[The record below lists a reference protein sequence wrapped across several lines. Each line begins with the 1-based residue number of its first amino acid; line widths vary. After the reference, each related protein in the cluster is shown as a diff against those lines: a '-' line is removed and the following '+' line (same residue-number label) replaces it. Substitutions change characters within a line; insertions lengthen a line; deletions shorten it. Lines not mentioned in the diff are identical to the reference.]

1 MLKYIRAVAWSFIGI
16 RNSREYEKD
25 IQSLKPIHVIV
36 AGIIGCI
43 LFVVFL
49 LIMVKVLIALNG
61 G

>member
-1 MLKYIRAVAWSFIGI
+1 MLKYIKAVAWSFIGI

-25 IQSLKPIHVIV
+25 IQSLKPMHVII

-43 LFVVFL
+43 SFVVFL

>member
-1 MLKYIRAVAWSFIGI
+1 MLKYIKAVAWSFIGI

-25 IQSLKPIHVIV
+25 IQSLKPIHVII

-43 LFVVFL
+43 SFVLFL

>member
-1 MLKYIRAVAWSFIGI
+1 MLKYIKAVAWSFIGI

-25 IQSLKPIHVIV
+25 IQSLKPIHVII

-43 LFVVFL
+43 SFVLFL
-49 LIMVKVLIALNG
+49 LLMVKVLIALNG

>member
-1 MLKYIRAVAWSFIGI
+1 MLKYIKAVAWSFIGI

-25 IQSLKPIHVIV
+25 IQSLKPIHVII

-43 LFVVFL
+43 SFVVFL

>member
-1 MLKYIRAVAWSFIGI
+1 MLKYIKAVAWSFIGI

-25 IQSLKPIHVIV
+25 IQSLKPIHVII

-43 LFVVFL
+43 SFVVFL
-49 LIMVKVLIALNG
+49 LLMVKVLIALNG

>member
-1 MLKYIRAVAWSFIGI
+1 MLKYIKAVAWSFIGI

>member
-1 MLKYIRAVAWSFIGI
+1 MLKYIKAVAWSFIGI

-43 LFVVFL
+43 SFVIFL
-49 LIMVKVLIALNG
+49 LIMVNVLIALNG

>member
-1 MLKYIRAVAWSFIGI
+1 MLKYIKAVAWSFIGI

-25 IQSLKPIHVIV
+25 IQSLKPIHVII

-43 LFVVFL
+43 SFVVFL
-49 LIMVKVLIALNG
+49 LIMVNVLIALNG

>member
-16 RNSREYEKD
+16 RNSREYQKD
-25 IQSLKPIHVIV
+25 IESLKPIHVIV

-49 LIMVKVLIALNG
+49 LIMVKVLIALFSG
-61 G
+61 